1 MTSGMESGRGG
12 RTKGVIVDSL
22 LQLAVVGVAMS
33 GALFAIKSMHRVTM
47 SGDSGFFCPLPPG
60 VTVVTRPEC
69 EDCEETVAPL
79 RSAFGDSLN
88 VLEGPQALLDS
99 LDVTAVPTVFVVDK
113 KSRIVMRRSG
123 RAARVDVDRITAAAA
138 A

>member
-1 MTSGMESGRGG
+1 M
-12 RTKGVIVDSL
+12 DSL

-33 GALFAIKSMHRVTM
+33 GALFAIRSMHRVTM

-69 EDCEETVAPL
+69 DDCDETLVTL

-88 VLEGPQALLDS
+88 VLEGPQGLLDS
-99 LDVTAVPTVFVVDK
+99 LDVASVPTVFVVDK
-113 KSRIVMRRSG
+113 KSRIVIRRSG
-123 RAARVDVDRITAAAA
+123 KAAQVDMDRITAAAA